1 LTSSGRNWV
10 SNPLPSREQAL
21 ALLRAN
27 HCSPQVMAHCKAVAK
42 LAVETAKTLQER
54 GFSIDVDL
62 VEVGALL
69 HDIGRSKTHSV
80 NHVVAGAE
88 IAQAVGM
95 PEAVICIIKRHVG
108 GGITSGEA
116 KELGWPDDN
125 YLPITLEEKVV
136 SYADKLVETTDERVS
151 IEETINKFHAR
162 GLSAS
167 AERVRK
173 IHDEIAQMC
182 GEKP

>member
-1 LTSSGRNWV
+1 MN
-10 SNPLPSREQAL
+10 NQLPTREQAI

-27 HCSPQVMAHCKAVAK
+27 HCSPKVMSHCKAVAK
-42 LAVETAKTLQER
+42 LAVKTAKTLKER
-54 GFSIDVDL
+54 GFDVDVGV

-80 NHVVAGAE
+80 DHVIVGAE
-88 IAQAVGM
+88 IVKTAGM
-95 PEAVICIIKRHVG
+95 PDSVVAIIKRHVG
-108 GGITSGEA
+108 GGITTTEA
-116 KELGWPDDN
+116 KSLGWPDDN
-125 YLPITLEEKVV
+125 YMPVTLEEKVV
-136 SYADKLVETTDERVS
+136 SYADKLVETTDERVP
-151 IEETINKFHAR
+151 IEETISKFQAR
-162 GLSAS
+162 GLTAS